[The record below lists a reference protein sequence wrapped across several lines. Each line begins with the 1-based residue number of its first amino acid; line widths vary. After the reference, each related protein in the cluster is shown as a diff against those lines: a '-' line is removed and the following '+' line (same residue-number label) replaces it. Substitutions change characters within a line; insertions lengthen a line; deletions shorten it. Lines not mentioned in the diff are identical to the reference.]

1 MLNKSDKNQGSAGIR
16 LAQELMVD
24 IMGALIPGVL
34 FLFSIV
40 VSGVFPILTFY
51 GLPFNLNQT
60 STKTTGLEFMQG
72 WFWLVI
78 FLTFLI
84 LAYTIGHIF
93 YRSDIKIPDKKGLL
107 KQRKEFINNFCK
119 ELKNENFENSNKKLF
134 KYVLNKLIQE
144 IKYLSEFPEDL
155 CENKSKTLERFFGM
169 NTKDFENLIEELKAI
184 SDSSSPFLSSELK
197 WKNKILKILF
207 PHSEQD
213 IECSEN
219 TIIKEYT
226 TIIEKKLKNFIKKN
240 EKLTKN
246 EKQELTKNEEQKLIK
261 DKEQKLI
268 KDVIILYCILDMQ
281 CECACATANRCNFPY
296 INYYKYLL
304 KRNEIDLL
312 SEVSW
317 YLPNARSKNKIN
329 RYKIFIQTHQ
339 PKTYFIITKNE
350 SHIRM
355 AASSWYVANTLLP
368 YTIILTILFLTP
380 LIVNLIF
387 NKYNLS
393 IFSEY
398 SIYNSENA
406 SSLIAFLFPLFIFFL
421 LIIMKKK
428 IVTFIH
434 YQRLREIYHTLIIYK
449 ECPKNNNK

>member
-169 NTKDFENLIEELKAI
+169 NTKDFENLIKELKEL
-184 SDSSSPFLSSELK
+184 SSPFSSFPPRESE

-246 EKQELTKNEEQKLIK
+246 E
-261 DKEQKLI
+261 EQKLI

>member
-1 MLNKSDKNQGSAGIR
+1 
-16 LAQELMVD
+16 
-24 IMGALIPGVL
+24 
-34 FLFSIV
+34 
-40 VSGVFPILTFY
+40 
-51 GLPFNLNQT
+51 
-60 STKTTGLEFMQG
+60 
-72 WFWLVI
+72 
-78 FLTFLI
+78 
-84 LAYTIGHIF
+84 
-93 YRSDIKIPDKKGLL
+93 
-107 KQRKEFINNFCK
+107 
-119 ELKNENFENSNKKLF
+119 
-134 KYVLNKLIQE
+134 
-144 IKYLSEFPEDL
+144 
-155 CENKSKTLERFFGM
+155 
-169 NTKDFENLIEELKAI
+169 
-184 SDSSSPFLSSELK
+184 
-197 WKNKILKILF
+197 
-207 PHSEQD
+207 
-213 IECSEN
+213 
-219 TIIKEYT
+219 
-226 TIIEKKLKNFIKKN
+226 
-240 EKLTKN
+240 
-246 EKQELTKNEEQKLIK
+246 
-261 DKEQKLI
+261 
-268 KDVIILYCILDMQ
+268 MQ

-421 LIIMKKK
+421 LIIMKK
-428 IVTFIH
+428 
-434 YQRLREIYHTLIIYK
+434 RL
-449 ECPKNNNK
+449 

>member
-1 MLNKSDKNQGSAGIR
+1 MLNKSDQNQGSAGIR

-40 VSGVFPILTFY
+40 ISGVFPILTFY

-84 LAYTIGHIF
+84 LAYTIGLIF

-169 NTKDFENLIEELKAI
+169 NTKDFENLIEELKEL
-184 SDSSSPFLSSELK
+184 SSPFSSFPPRESE

-219 TIIKEYT
+219 TIIKEYS

-240 EKLTKN
+240 EKRAKDN
-246 EKQELTKNEEQKLIK
+246 EQE
-261 DKEQKLI
+261 LI